1 MIFSECLHLAHETFR
16 HKSPKI
22 SSTSKDLH
30 KIDSLQTSRIHDYQ
44 SNLGHT
50 LYQKSV
56 HLADKDKFQSLDK
69 LDQHLHLSLFIARV
83 LTAHSARSTE
93 KAETAKNVNFKTK
106 FKDEKLSVH
115 FLVHFV
121 NWIQ

>member
-16 HKSPKI
+16 HKNPKI

-69 LDQHLHLSLFIARV
+69 LDQQLSLFIARV
-83 LTAHSARSTE
+83 LTAHSARNTE
-93 KAETAKNVNFKTK
+93 KAEIAKKG
-106 FKDEKLSVH
+106 
-115 FLVHFV
+115 
-121 NWIQ
+121 